1 MGVSLKYLV
10 EESDLVLVG
19 IGEEWGFKLEYLNDP
34 FVVKEI
40 QDNKETA
47 SWLLPYIEY
56 YYLNKIN
63 TDNRSENYKKLRNII
78 GEKEH
83 FLISTVHDSLAIDA
97 GFSVDRAVFPCGNF
111 DYLQGI
117 HNDTGR
123 LYKIE
128 DIPNFDSLMDQIE
141 KLFAHEIS
149 IKDIVPIYLNDEQII
164 FNQKNIEIKGEIYN
178 EQAYLENWQK
188 YMDWLMTTMNRRLL
202 ILEFG
207 VGMNYPTVIRFP
219 FEKLTYV
226 NNRARMI
233 RVHNKLYQLTK
244 EISEKSQGVQM
255 NSIDFIMQES
265 DG

>member
-1 MGVSLKYLV
+1 L
-10 EESDLVLVG
+10 D
-19 IGEEWGFKLEYLNDP
+19 
-34 FVVKEI
+34 
-40 QDNKETA
+40 
-47 SWLLPYIEY
+47 
-56 YYLNKIN
+56 
-63 TDNRSENYKKLRNII
+63 
-78 GEKEH
+78 
-83 FLISTVHDSLAIDA
+83 IDA

-202 ILEFG
+202 ILELG